1 MNIMTKVVFS
11 MNGACFPVKIAIL
24 EVGISMQRISA
35 FLIPE
40 RYSAIEPF
48 MSTDVYEFKL
58 EARTKFF
65 LHGKYVA
72 ICQGCSHVICVHNS
86 VGIIAAG
93 SSPVSGVGPKPCQVR
108 WADQVRMPVW
118 LIATGRICVIVVR
131 KDNALHISTTTTTT
145 QSSFWLSLQYVTR
158 RFQEAG
164 KSARGVLIKFE
175 FHSVCP

>member
-11 MNGACFPVKIAIL
+11 MNGACLSVKLAFL
-24 EVGISMQRISA
+24 DAGICMQRITA
-35 FLIPE
+35 FFIPE
-40 RYSAIEPF
+40 RYSATGTV

-58 EARTKFF
+58 EARTMYF

-93 SSPVSGVGPKPCQVR
+93 SSPVSGLGPKPCQVC

-118 LIATGRICVIVVR
+118 LIATDRICVIVVR
-131 KDNALHISTTTTTT
+131 KDNALHI
-145 QSSFWLSLQYVTR
+145 
-158 RFQEAG
+158 
-164 KSARGVLIKFE
+164 
-175 FHSVCP
+175 